1 MADSK
6 YFKVKVISP
15 DRVFYEGE
23 ADLLELKTSE
33 GDIGILAGHIPLTCL
48 IAPGVMKI
56 TKDGEVKEA
65 ALLEGFIEIMQDH
78 VTVLAESCEWPD
90 EIDMNRANEAKI
102 RAERRL
108 AGGEGDINYTRAEM
122 ALRRALIRIELG
134 GRAGKA

>member
-15 DRVFYEGE
+15 DRIFFEGE

-33 GDIGILAGHIPLTCL
+33 GDIGILAGHIPLTAV
-48 IAPGVMKI
+48 IAPGILRI

-65 ALLEGFIEIMQDH
+65 SLLEGFVEILQDR
-78 VTVLAESCEWPD
+78 VTVLAEACEWSD
-90 EIDMNRANEAKI
+90 EIDVNRANEAKI

-108 AGGEGDINYTRAEM
+108 AGGEGDINYARAEM

-134 GRAGKA
+134 DRSNM

>member
-15 DRVFYEGE
+15 DRVFFEGE

-33 GDIGILAGHIPLTCL
+33 GDIGILAGHIPLTAV
-48 IAPGVMKI
+48 IAPGILRI

-65 ALLEGFIEIMQDH
+65 SLLEGFVEILQDR
-78 VTVLAESCEWPD
+78 VTVLAEACEWPD
-90 EIDMNRANEAKI
+90 EIDINRANEAKI

-108 AGGEGDINYTRAEM
+108 TGGEGDINYARAEM

-134 GRAGKA
+134 DRSNM

>member
-1 MADSK
+1 MADNK

-15 DRVFYEGE
+15 DRVFFEGE

-33 GDIGILAGHIPLTCL
+33 GDIGILAGHIPLTAV
-48 IAPGVMKI
+48 IAPGIMRI

-65 ALLEGFIEIMQDH
+65 SLLEGFVEILQDR
-78 VTVLAESCEWPD
+78 VTVLAEACEWPE
-90 EIDMNRANEAKI
+90 EIDVNRANEAKI

-122 ALRRALIRIELG
+122 ALRRALIRIELTDRRG
-134 GRAGKA
+134 Q

>member
-15 DRVFYEGE
+15 DRVFFEGE

-33 GDIGILAGHIPLTCL
+33 GDIGILAGHIPLTAV
-48 IAPGVMKI
+48 IAPGILRI

-65 ALLEGFIEIMQDH
+65 SLLEGFVEILQDR
-78 VTVLAESCEWPD
+78 VTVLAEACEWPD
-90 EIDMNRANEAKI
+90 EIDVNRANEAKI

-108 AGGEGDINYTRAEM
+108 AGGEGDINYARAEM

-134 GRAGKA
+134 DRSNM

>member
-1 MADSK
+1 MADNK

-15 DRVFYEGE
+15 DRIFFEGE

-33 GDIGILAGHIPLTCL
+33 GDIGILAGHIPLTAV
-48 IAPGVMKI
+48 IAPGIMRI

-65 ALLEGFIEIMQDH
+65 SLLEGFIEILQDR
-78 VTVLAESCEWPD
+78 VTILAESCEWPD
-90 EIDMNRANEAKI
+90 EIDVNRAKEAKI

-122 ALRRALIRIELG
+122 ALRRALIRIELTDRSG
-134 GRAGKA
+134 L